1 MKIFVYGT
9 LRHGQANA
17 RRFGLIEPVETDV
30 VLDGFDMFDLGW
42 FPGIVPGSGSV
53 VGDIFE
59 IDPNTQ
65 LGPLDAYEGYP
76 NLYTRQIVDVGD
88 GIDGYWRG
96 VSVYVYNNNVQGCPQ
111 VLGGNWLEKEAG

>member
-17 RRFGLIEPVETDV
+17 RRFGLLEPVETDV

-42 FPGIVPGSGSV
+42 FPGIVPGAGSV
-53 VGDIFE
+53 VGDVFE

-76 NLYTRQIVDVGD
+76 SLYTRQVVDVDD
-88 GIDGYWRG
+88 GVDTIYHG
-96 VSVYVYNNNVQGCPQ
+96 VSVYVYNNSTQGAAQ
-111 VLGGNWLEKEAG
+111 VLGGNWLDRKVG